1 VLTKTVVKKQLEK
14 LPKEFS
20 LDALVEQFIIV
31 QKIEK
36 GLKDSDEGK
45 TISEDELDQ
54 EVQKSFE

>member
-1 VLTKTVVKKQLEK
+1 MLTKTVVKKQLEK

>member
-1 VLTKTVVKKQLEK
+1 VVKKQLEK